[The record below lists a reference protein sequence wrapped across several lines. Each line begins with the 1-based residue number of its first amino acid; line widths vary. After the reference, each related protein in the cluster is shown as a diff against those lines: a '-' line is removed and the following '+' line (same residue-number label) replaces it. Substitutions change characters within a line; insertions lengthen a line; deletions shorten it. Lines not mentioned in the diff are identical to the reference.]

1 MSEIRRENSKSIA
14 RNVIHNFSSWILP
27 LVLSFIAT
35 PYIVR
40 LLGHEDYG
48 IYSLAIS
55 FIAYSFNFNVGRA
68 ITKYVAEYRVRN
80 ESEKISEVISAT
92 LFINLSIGGFGL
104 IAIVSLANVLASYV
118 LKIPPESHD
127 KTVQALYIAALTI
140 FFLMLFQL
148 FTAILQGVHRF
159 DVTAKINNVNN
170 ILLISGNLALAL
182 AGFGLLALLLWNLLV
197 TVYSMIA
204 AAFAAKR
211 LLPEFT
217 LNLKFRRETLIEVFK
232 YSSGVIAYQLLANIL
247 LLFERSWITGRL
259 GAESLTFY
267 VVPMMLAIYIHGFFA
282 NLISVVFPL
291 VSELKH
297 EPEKLL
303 RLYQKATKTVAF
315 LAIFIGATLMVE
327 SRHFLTLW
335 MGADFAEKSTSVLI
349 LLTLTFTFLAIK
361 IVSWQLAEG
370 LGYPNYN
377 SYFYMLCFIISI
389 FGMVWLINDY
399 GNFGVAIA
407 RAVGFGVL
415 FLSTF
420 YVEKLFLGKIQV
432 KFWLRLFGILAVSTA
447 LAVAVE
453 SYLSAKLGLSW
464 VSLIVSGL
472 SGGVVYCVTA
482 WLMGFVSDDEIA
494 LVKGILK
501 R

>member
-1 MSEIRRENSKSIA
+1 MSENRRENSKSIA
-14 RNVIHNFSSWILP
+14 RNVVHNFSSFVLP

-35 PYIVR
+35 PFIVK

-68 ITKYVAEYRVRN
+68 ITKYVAEYRVRG
-80 ESEKISEVISAT
+80 ESGKISEVIAAT
-92 LFINLSIGGFGL
+92 LFINLAVGGIGL
-104 IAIVSLANVLASYV
+104 IAIISLANVLAVYV
-118 LKIPPESHD
+118 LKIPAEALD
-127 KTVQALYIAALTI
+127 KTVHALYIAALTI

-170 ILLISGNLALAL
+170 VLLISGNLVLAL
-182 AGFGLLALLLWNLLV
+182 AGFGLVALLIWNLLV
-197 TVYSMIA
+197 TVYSTAVA
-204 AAFAAKR
+204 AIVSKR
-211 LLPEFT
+211 LLPEFSM
-217 LNLKFRRETLIEVFK
+217 NLKFRREMLVLVFK

-259 GAESLTFY
+259 GAESLTYY
-267 VVPMMLAIYIHGFFA
+267 VVPMMLAVYLHAFFA
-282 NLISVVFPL
+282 NLMTVMFPL
-291 VSELKH
+291 VSELKN

-303 RLYQKATKTVAF
+303 RLYQKATKTVSF
-315 LAIFIGATLMVE
+315 LAIFIGATMMVE
-327 SRHFLTLW
+327 SRQFLTLW
-335 MGADFAEKSTSVLI
+335 MGADFAEKSAPILI

-370 LGYPNYN
+370 LGYPSYN
-377 SYFYMLCFIISI
+377 SYFYMICFIISV
-389 FGMVWLINDY
+389 FGMIWLINDY

-407 RAVGFGVL
+407 RAVGFGAL

-420 YVEKLFLGKIQV
+420 YAEKLFLGKVQL
-432 KFWLRLFGILAVSTA
+432 KFWLRLSGILAIATA
-447 LAVAVE
+447 LSVAVE
-453 SYLSAKLGLSW
+453 SLLIAELGVSW
-464 VSLIVSGL
+464 LSLIVSGL
-472 SGGVVYCVTA
+472 AGGVAYCLTA
-482 WLMGFVSDDEIA
+482 WVLGFVSEDEIA
-494 LVKGILK
+494 LIKGILK